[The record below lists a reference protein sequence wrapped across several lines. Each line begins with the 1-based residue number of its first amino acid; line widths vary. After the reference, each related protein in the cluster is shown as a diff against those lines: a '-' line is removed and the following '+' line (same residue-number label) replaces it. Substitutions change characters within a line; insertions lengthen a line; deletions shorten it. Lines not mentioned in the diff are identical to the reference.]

1 MDPMETIEL
10 GGILPAIVT
19 PVRQDGAVSV
29 EAFQRLAARLYAAG
43 VDGLYVNGQTGEGL
57 LQPVEQRKQVAEAAR
72 AVTPPGKQLIV
83 HVGAHRTEDAVELA
97 RHASRIGVQA
107 ISSLP
112 PLGPYSFDEV
122 RAYYEAIA
130 SASEVPVIVYYYP
143 AISPGVRTL
152 EEIKLLLGI
161 PGVIGVKYTEID
173 LRGWISGINKTFGL
187 RRDQPH
193 WEVETPPVRKR
204 ISRFMQG

>member
-1 MDPMETIEL
+1 MESIEL
-10 GGILPAIVT
+10 
-19 PVRQDGAVSV
+19 
-29 EAFQRLAARLYAAG
+29 AG
-43 VDGLYVNGQTGEGL
+43 
-57 LQPVEQRKQVAEAAR
+57 
-72 AVTPPGKQLIV
+72 
-83 HVGAHRTEDAVELA
+83 
-97 RHASRIGVQA
+97 HASRIGVQA

-112 PLGPYSFDEV
+112 PLGPYSFGEA

-152 EEIKLLLGI
+152 EEIKRLLGI

-173 LRGWISGINKTFGL
+173 LHGWISGINKTFGL
-187 RRDQPH
+187 QRDQPH
-193 WEVETPPVRKR
+193 LEVETPPVRKR